1 MLKVDDVLNQRDK
14 KLQELI
20 KYARSIPFA
29 HLTSIQ
35 TSSMIHPAIELWI
48 L

>member
-20 KYARSIPFA
+20 KYARSIPSA
-29 HLTSIQ
+29 HL